1 MNSIIELNN
10 VSKNY
15 GTVPALQKLSL
26 SIHAGEIIGLLGH
39 NGAGKTTTMKLILG
53 LLTASQGEIL
63 VFGET
68 PSLHSNMAFRRQT
81 GFLPEIVSFY
91 PHLSGK
97 KILHYFARLK
107 GVAQHKVQTI
117 LQQVG
122 LDDAADRKVKTYSNG
137 MRQRLGLAQALLG
150 SPRLLLLD
158 EPTAGLDPTATAEFY
173 CMLDELRQGGTTVIL
188 SSHILTGIEDHIDRA
203 VILGDGQLLAAGN
216 LTELRATAALA
227 IHIQFEIQRPEGG
240 YLSRPLNSNLTKRGA
255 TIISNTNNVIQLTA
269 PESKKLSLLRYIMTI
284 PELVDISVLPASLD
298 ELYAYYNNRSNSY
311 APHTNCSG

>member
-1 MNSIIELNN
+1 MNSVVELKN

-15 GTVPALQKLSL
+15 GTVPALQKISL

-53 LLTASQGEIL
+53 LLNANQGEIL

-68 PSLHSNMAFRRQT
+68 PSLQSNMAFRRQT

-91 PHLSGK
+91 PQLSGK

-107 GVAQHKVQTI
+107 GVAHHKVQAI

-122 LDDAADRKVKTYSNG
+122 LDHAADRKVKTYSNG

-173 CMLDELRQGGTTVIL
+173 SMLDKLRQNGTTVIL
-188 SSHILTGIEDHIDRA
+188 SSHILTGIEAHIDRA
-203 VILGDGQLLAAGN
+203 VILGGGQLLVAGD
-216 LTELRATAALA
+216 LAELRATAALA
-227 IHIQFEIQRPEGG
+227 IHIQFEIQFSESGN
-240 YLSRPLNSNLTKRGA
+240 LSESLSTNLTKLGA
-255 TIISNTNNVIQLTA
+255 TITSNKNGVIQLTA
-269 PESKKLSLLRYIMTI
+269 AESQKLNLLRYIMTI
-284 PELVDISVLPASLD
+284 PELSDISVLPASLD
-298 ELYAYYNNRSNSY
+298 ELYAYYNNKTQFKEQQLCT
-311 APHTNCSG
+311 P